1 MQCGTLSA
9 QDYFYFS
16 SPRRPVNTFYNRLV
30 GTFEFT
36 AKIQL
41 KQIHS
46 DEEGAAGGG
55 GGACGGGGG
64 E

>member
-30 GTFEFT
+30 GFEFT

-46 DEEGAAGGG
+46 DEEGAADG